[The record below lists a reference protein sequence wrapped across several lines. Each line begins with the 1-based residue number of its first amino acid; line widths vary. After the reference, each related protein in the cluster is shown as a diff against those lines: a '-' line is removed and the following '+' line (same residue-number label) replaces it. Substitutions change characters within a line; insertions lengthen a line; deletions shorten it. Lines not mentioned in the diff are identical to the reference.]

1 MNHHFLCVKEVYSF
15 PSTKISGSLPA
26 LLPHSHTRSLPHSH
40 TRSLPHSHTRSLPHT
55 LTPTLSHTLTLTH
68 THSHTPTY
76 TVCVVVCDWFPGVIP
91 PLSPSPQALYA
102 SKIVSYAQ
110 GFMLLREAAKTYNWK
125 LNYGSI
131 ALMWRGGCIIRS
143 RFLGNIK
150 TAFDKKPELT
160 CLLLDDFFKAAILDC
175 QVILNA
181 ACTILYTYTVCVC
194 VRVCVGCAHMCTYVC
209 VCVRVCVCV
218 HTHCCVYSCMCI

>member
-1 MNHHFLCVKEVYSF
+1 
-15 PSTKISGSLPA
+15 
-26 LLPHSHTRSLPHSH
+26 
-40 TRSLPHSHTRSLPHT
+40 
-55 LTPTLSHTLTLTH
+55 
-68 THSHTPTY
+68 
-76 TVCVVVCDWFPGVIP
+76 
-91 PLSPSPQALYA
+91 
-102 SKIVSYAQ
+102 
-110 GFMLLREAAKTYNWK
+110 MLLREAAKTYNWK

-194 VRVCVGCAHMCTYVC
+194 VCACVSAVHT
-209 VCVRVCVCV
+209 CVRVCVCV
-218 HTHCCVYSCMCI
+218 CACVRVCSYTLLCVFLHVHISNLLVCVPYLRTLTFSVCTCVYTHSCTVCCINMHI